1 MRILHITHQYLPDH
15 VGGVEHYARGLAL
28 RQRDAGHEVAL
39 FCRASGTG
47 QHLDKETMDGF
58 PVYRATKGRLSP
70 SSRFLATL
78 GDRFLADSLTR
89 TIQET
94 DPEVIHLHHLM
105 GLPPGPLARQG
116 HGIPIVATLHDYWWV
131 CANAQLLT
139 DYSHRVCRGPRWWL
153 NCARCGLAR
162 GGARRA
168 WPAVPAVA
176 ALFAV
181 RSLLLRKARREVAL
195 WIAPTEFV
203 RDWHVAHGLPAGR
216 VRVIGHG
223 IEMPPPGL
231 TRQHGRDRS
240 GVSLQLAYIGGLSPQ
255 KGVHVLVDAFG
266 TLPESARLTVAGD
279 ESAFPGYCADLR
291 RRARHPGIRF
301 AGRLDRSG
309 VWQTLLS
316 SDALAVPSLWY
327 ETASLVIQEA
337 FAVGTPVIAS
347 DLGALAERVRTEVDG
362 LLVPP
367 GDAEAWSSALR
378 RLIDEPG
385 LLARLQGGIRPPI
398 SMAEHAAE
406 LESVYGQLVAQAGN

>member
-15 VGGVEHYARGLAL
+15 VGGVEHYARALAL
-28 RQRDAGHEVAL
+28 RQCDAGHEVAL

-58 PVYRATKGRLSP
+58 PVYRATRGRLSP

-105 GLPPGPLARQG
+105 GLPPGPLSR
-116 HGIPIVATLHDYWWV
+116 HGPRIPIVATLHDYWWV

-139 DYSHRVCRGPRWWL
+139 DYSQRVCSGPRWWL

-181 RSLLLRKARREVAL
+181 RSLLLQKARKEVAL

-231 TRQHGRDRS
+231 TRQLDRDRS
-240 GVSLQLAYIGGLSPQ
+240 GVSLQLAYIGGLAPQ

-347 DLGALAERVRTEVDG
+347 NLGALAERVRTEVDG

-367 GDAEAWSSALR
+367 GDADAWSGALR

-398 SMAEHAAE
+398 SMAEHAAV
-406 LESVYGQLVAQAGN
+406 LESVYGQLVAQAGT